1 MAKSIITQDGNIVNY
16 SNLLAVYVDEDR
28 DDDGNLLGFEL
39 LGSDSTKT
47 AIVLGRFADE
57 QSAEKTNLETG
68 VLSANITALEAA
80 RSAKLA
86 IDKLSA
92 LEGFILT
99 ATLNN
104 TQKYPFNN
112 SKKTI
117 ALSGSNTRYNKNYTI
132 IAEVENFSGGC
143 VGEIA
148 VSDKLLNGFKI
159 AYTGSAK
166 SVDLKI
172 YVQGGV

>member
-1 MAKSIITQDGNIVNY
+1 MYNILTWKDHAVTPGNTYKVKENNDGTITLIPAGTVIQQGTNMSAVNF
-16 SNLLAVYVDEDR
+16 N
-28 DDDGNLLGFEL
+28 
-39 LGSDSTKT
+39 
-47 AIVLGRFADE
+47 
-57 QSAEKTNLETG
+57 NLETG

-117 ALSGSNTRYNKNYTI
+117 ALSGSNIRYNKNYTI

>member
-1 MAKSIITQDGNIVNY
+1 MYNILTWKDHAVTPGNTYKVKENNDGTITLIPAGTVIQQGTNMSAVNF
-16 SNLLAVYVDEDR
+16 N
-28 DDDGNLLGFEL
+28 
-39 LGSDSTKT
+39 
-47 AIVLGRFADE
+47 
-57 QSAEKTNLETG
+57 NLETG

-86 IDKLSA
+86 IDKAAA
-92 LEGFILT
+92 LEGFTLT
-99 ATLNN
+99 AMLTN

-117 ALSGSNTRYNKNYTI
+117 ALSGSNIRYNKNYTI

>member
-1 MAKSIITQDGNIVNY
+1 MYNILTWKDHAVTPGNTYKVKENNDGTITLIPAGTVIQQGTNMSAVNF
-16 SNLLAVYVDEDR
+16 N
-28 DDDGNLLGFEL
+28 
-39 LGSDSTKT
+39 
-47 AIVLGRFADE
+47 
-57 QSAEKTNLETG
+57 NLETG

-117 ALSGSNTRYNKNYTI
+117 ALSGSNIRYNKNYTI

-148 VSDKLLNGFKI
+148 ASDKLLNGFKI